1 MSYVYLSLSV
11 ILIASSSIIGGT
23 YTRKNTGRKSV
34 SSLYNLLF
42 TFSALIGWGIIS
54 LFSFTFNA
62 TIIWYS
68 LLFGIFYVITN
79 VSFLIALKNGPVS
92 LTSLF
97 LQLSLIGVTIWGF
110 IFWNDEIT
118 LIIIIGLI
126 LAVISLIFILYHKN
140 EQKINSKWLLAC
152 LVMFISNL
160 ACTIIQKEQ
169 ALNYDESCGNMFMFF
184 ALIFSVIFSFFLFMF
199 GDKSDTKIIIKTSSI
214 FPLLA
219 GILNALQNFF
229 VILMATKLPSGVV
242 YPVLSIGGLAISILV
257 SLILF
262 KEKLKWTQWLG
273 IVLGT
278 ISILLLQI

>member
-23 YTRKNTGRKSV
+23 YTRKNTGRKSF
-34 SSLYNLLF
+34 SALYNLLF
-42 TFSALIGWGIIS
+42 TFSALIGWGVIS

-110 IFWNDEIT
+110 IFWGDDIT

-126 LAVISLIFILYHKN
+126 LAVISIFFILYQKN
-140 EQKINSKWLLAC
+140 ERKINSKWLLAC
-152 LVMFISNL
+152 LIMFISNL
-160 ACTIIQKEQ
+160 SCTIIQKEQ
-169 ALNYDESCGNMFMFF
+169 ALNYDEGCGNMFMFF
-184 ALIFSVIFSFFLFMF
+184 ALLFSVIFSFILFMF
-199 GDKSDTKIIIKTSSI
+199 SDKSDTKIIIKTSSI

-242 YPVLSIGGLAISILV
+242 YPVLSVGGLAISILA

-262 KEKLKWTQWLG
+262 KEKLKWTQWFG
-273 IVLGT
+273 IIFGT
-278 ISILLLQI
+278 ISILLLQL